1 MADGRQQGALA
12 RYAPRM
18 SAVADDRVRLA
29 EQPFPGQ
36 MGLRVAPGSA
46 AAGRVGEALGAPLP
60 ETPNTVAEAGRRHVM
75 WLGPDEWL
83 VVEPAGAEGGTEA
96 MLAAA
101 LAGEG
106 AAVDLSANRTA
117 LILSGPDARAV
128 LAGCCPLDLHPSAFP
143 AGRCGQTLLAR
154 AQVIIQGPASRP
166 RTALRRSTRSTSGR
180 HSPPMWRSGCS
191 TASRA
196 WPSTGTTGSDPV
208 VPVGSELAVGIDLVG
223 ALRLGGGRLL
233 VPVGDLSLRLGDA
246 ARLLGLGPGLLG
258 GLAARVRLL
267 AVVGRQ
273 RPARLQVA

>member
-46 AAGRVGEALGAPLP
+46 AAGRVAEALGAPLP

-154 AQVIIQGPASRP
+154 AQVIIQAAGEPAADGSPSEYAIYVRP
-166 RTALRRSTRSTSGR
+166 SFAAYVAEWLL
-180 HSPPMWRSGCS
+180 
-191 TASRA
+191 
-196 WPSTGTTGSDPV
+196 D
-208 VPVGSELAVGIDLVG
+208 GIE
-223 ALRLGGGRLL
+223 
-233 VPVGDLSLRLGDA
+233 
-246 ARLLGLGPGLLG
+246 
-258 GLAARVRLL
+258 GLAFDRNNGV
-267 AVVGRQ
+267 
-273 RPARLQVA
+273 

>member
-117 LILSGPDARAV
+117 LTCPGPTRGRCSPAAARST
-128 LAGCCPLDLHPSAFP
+128 CTRPPSRPAA
-143 AGRCGQTLLAR
+143 AGRRCS
-154 AQVIIQGPASRP
+154 PEP
-166 RTALRRSTRSTSGR
+166 R
-180 HSPPMWRSGCS
+180 
-191 TASRA
+191 
-196 WPSTGTTGSDPV
+196 
-208 VPVGSELAVGIDLVG
+208 
-223 ALRLGGGRLL
+223 
-233 VPVGDLSLRLGDA
+233 
-246 ARLLGLGPGLLG
+246 
-258 GLAARVRLL
+258 
-267 AVVGRQ
+267 
-273 RPARLQVA
+273 